1 MEQAP
6 RDRGWPW
13 EAGHDRQIFF
23 AVAWMAVGGVLT
35 LVGCLLLFFL
45 GVTVGVVTGFLP
57 GVQAT
62 PGSEVSWRIRGFLRE
77 QRLIEKEE
85 TLIYFGSHDLS
96 SVSEDGSLF
105 TDRRVIRYHEDPG
118 LESGLTVCSAEYAG
132 IASIEPV
139 FGSGRDATSVIRVT
153 PKEGEAF
160 DLLVS
165 NEESRDRAFAQR
177 LRETWEKAR

>member
-1 MEQAP
+1 MEQAR

-35 LVGCLLLFFL
+35 L
-45 GVTVGVVTGFLP
+45 
-57 GVQAT
+57 
-62 PGSEVSWRIRGFLRE
+62 
-77 QRLIEKEE
+77 
-85 TLIYFGSHDLS
+85 
-96 SVSEDGSLF
+96 
-105 TDRRVIRYHEDPG
+105 
-118 LESGLTVCSAEYAG
+118 EYAG